1 VGKFIQGS
9 IRYLPVGRQVA
20 AGPANMPSLP
30 PSLEKLR
37 QLINKLRQ
45 LKRAQTG
52 RGRKMVQK
60 WFHAK
65 TQRRKVQ
72 DIDNQ

>member
-1 VGKFIQGS
+1 MELTALHFT
-9 IRYLPVGRQVA
+9 RD
-20 AGPANMPSLP
+20 
-30 PSLEKLR
+30 
-37 QLINKLRQ
+37 
-45 LKRAQTG
+45 
-52 RGRKMVQK
+52 KMVQK